1 MEERAKRKLTAILS
15 ADVKGYSRLMGE
27 DEKATVET
35 LKTYREVMGELI
47 RQYQGRVVDS
57 PGDNVLSE
65 FASVVDAVE
74 CAVKIQEELKRRN
87 EELPENR
94 RMEFR
99 IGVHHGDVIEDEER
113 IYGDG
118 VNVAARI
125 EGLAEGG
132 GICISR
138 TSFDSVKNKLNLG
151 YEYLG
156 DHTVK
161 NIAEPVRVYK
171 VLLEPEY
178 AGKVIGEGRLRR
190 RQWRWAAIGGM
201 AALITVI
208 GALAIWN
215 FYFRPAFEPASVEK
229 MAFPLPDKPSIAVLP
244 FDNLSG
250 DPKQEYLCDGI
261 TEDIIT
267 ALSKH
272 PNLFVI
278 SRRST
283 FTYKGKSVKV
293 QQVAEDLGVR
303 YVLEGSI
310 QRAGERLRITAQLID
325 GLKGH
330 HVWSERYDSDMKDIF
345 ALQDKI
351 AIKVL
356 KAFDVKLIRG
366 EEAKVFG
373 KGTENLHVYLKT
385 LQARSL
391 LYQFNRESIVQSRQL
406 TEEVIR
412 LDHQFAAAYQGL
424 AGITMMEVWLGIS
437 KSPKKSLME
446 AIALCKKA
454 ISMDDSLSGAYG
466 LLGFL
471 YVQIREYE
479 KGIAA
484 GEKAIEKAPNSAD
497 AHSFFAQVLNY
508 SGRPE
513 EAIAHN
519 EKAFRLNPVGHP
531 IYYYVHAST
540 SYFLTGRYEDTVR
553 ACKEALIRWPNSVP
567 TRARL
572 VMAYSALGRDEEARV
587 VAQDLLRIDPKFSA
601 QRFVRSMPLKDPS
614 LSAKFLELLRKGGLH
629 ETPPLPLPDKPSVA
643 VLPFVNMSGDPEQ
656 EYFSDGLSEEI
667 ITALSKT
674 PQLFVIA
681 RTSSFKYKG
690 KEVDVRTVGREL
702 GVRYVL
708 EGSVRKAGDK
718 VRVTAQLI
726 EAQTNHHLWAERY
739 DRLLKDIFA
748 VQDDI
753 TMKITTSLHVKLTE
767 GEQALIWGQRA
778 KRLDVF
784 LKVLE
789 ARWFLAQGT
798 TESHERLGQ
807 VAQEIIDMA
816 PEIDAGYNWLAWY
829 YWLRFVSQIS
839 PQESLMKAYQLGKKS
854 LSMDES
860 NAASYRLLGNVYL
873 FMKQY
878 DKAIAAGKRSIAL
891 EPSSA
896 GSHGLLGLTLSYAG
910 DPDEA
915 IISLKQGIRLN
926 PFPPYWYFVC
936 LGRCYIRKGQY
947 EEALVEYNKAQEVA
961 PDNWL
966 ALGGKAVALSLLGR
980 EQEAR
985 AAARKF
991 SEINPYFS
999 VDMFASIVPLRD
1011 SADIEKVTDAMRKV
1025 GLK

>member
-1 MEERAKRKLTAILS
+1 
-15 ADVKGYSRLMGE
+15 
-27 DEKATVET
+27 
-35 LKTYREVMGELI
+35 
-47 RQYQGRVVDS
+47 
-57 PGDNVLSE
+57 
-65 FASVVDAVE
+65 
-74 CAVKIQEELKRRN
+74 
-87 EELPENR
+87 
-94 RMEFR
+94 
-99 IGVHHGDVIEDEER
+99 
-113 IYGDG
+113 
-118 VNVAARI
+118 
-125 EGLAEGG
+125 
-132 GICISR
+132 
-138 TSFDSVKNKLNLG
+138 
-151 YEYLG
+151 
-156 DHTVK
+156 
-161 NIAEPVRVYK
+161 
-171 VLLEPEY
+171 
-178 AGKVIGEGRLRR
+178 
-190 RQWRWAAIGGM
+190 
-201 AALITVI
+201 
-208 GALAIWN
+208 
-215 FYFRPAFEPASVEK
+215 
-229 MAFPLPDKPSIAVLP
+229 
-244 FDNLSG
+244 
-250 DPKQEYLCDGI
+250 
-261 TEDIIT
+261 
-267 ALSKH
+267 
-272 PNLFVI
+272 
-278 SRRST
+278 
-283 FTYKGKSVKV
+283 
-293 QQVAEDLGVR
+293 
-303 YVLEGSI
+303 
-310 QRAGERLRITAQLID
+310 
-325 GLKGH
+325 
-330 HVWSERYDSDMKDIF
+330 
-345 ALQDKI
+345 
-351 AIKVL
+351 
-356 KAFDVKLIRG
+356 
-366 EEAKVFG
+366 
-373 KGTENLHVYLKT
+373 
-385 LQARSL
+385 
-391 LYQFNRESIVQSRQL
+391 
-406 TEEVIR
+406 
-412 LDHQFAAAYQGL
+412 
-424 AGITMMEVWLGIS
+424 
-437 KSPKKSLME
+437 
-446 AIALCKKA
+446 
-454 ISMDDSLSGAYG
+454 
-466 LLGFL
+466 
-471 YVQIREYE
+471 
-479 KGIAA
+479 
-484 GEKAIEKAPNSAD
+484 
-497 AHSFFAQVLNY
+497 
-508 SGRPE
+508 
-513 EAIAHN
+513 
-519 EKAFRLNPVGHP
+519 
-531 IYYYVHAST
+531 
-540 SYFLTGRYEDTVR
+540 
-553 ACKEALIRWPNSVP
+553 
-567 TRARL
+567 
-572 VMAYSALGRDEEARV
+572 
-587 VAQDLLRIDPKFSA
+587 
-601 QRFVRSMPLKDPS
+601 
-614 LSAKFLELLRKGGLH
+614 
-629 ETPPLPLPDKPSVA
+629 
-643 VLPFVNMSGDPEQ
+643 MSGDPEQ

-873 FMKQY
+873 LMKQY

-926 PFPPYWYFVC
+926 PFPPYWYFVS
-936 LGRCYIRKGQY
+936 LGRCYVRKGQY

-999 VDMFASIVPLRD
+999 VDMFASIVPFRD
-1011 SADIEKVTDAMRKV
+1011 SADIEKVTDAMRKA